1 MDFLQQLPLGLAQ
14 LFSLKP
20 LIGLLFGATYGFLF
34 GLVPGLQPITA
45 LAVILPFTF
54 SMDPVVA
61 MYVFAGLIGANGRGG
76 CIPAIVLGIPGTAQ
90 NAATVFDGYPMSQRG
105 EGSRALG
112 IASGTAMLGATFS
125 LIVLVLFIPVFVP
138 FLLNFG
144 PAELFWVMTFGLV
157 AMSAALP
164 GPFLKALFAVT
175 LGMVLA
181 AIGYGGPAVAVP
193 RFTFGST
200 FLLDGID
207 LVVIIS
213 GLLVVSQA
221 FIYLFE
227 RSGIPSRAN
236 ASGPG
241 VGMQWREFFAGCW
254 EPLKYPGAVIR
265 SSILGTVVG
274 AVPGVGGKV
283 AQFLSYNLGYATSRE
298 REQFGKGSVEG
309 LITAEAAVDA
319 KEGGMLLPTFVFG
332 IPGNGEMAFV
342 LAAWTIY
349 GLQPGPLFLNEHAD
363 LAWALILGLFVAN
376 LFATALTLG
385 CASFVTRIPNVRPEY
400 IGLTIIL
407 VSAVAIMV
415 VRSNV
420 WDVALV
426 LATGLIGYLLMLA
439 RISVIGV
446 VIGFVLG
453 DLMESSYYT
462 ALQTGFGDYRI
473 FVSSAVS
480 IALATATALII
491 LAVIVRVGWRAVQGA
506 PPAVDR
512 PTSRLA

>member
-1 MDFLQQLPLGLAQ
+1 MDFLQHLPLGLAQ

-54 SMDPVVA
+54 SMDPIVA

-76 CIPAIVLGIPGTAQ
+76 CIPSIVLGIPGTAQ
-90 NAATVFDGYPMSQRG
+90 NAATVFDGFPMSQRG
-105 EGSRALG
+105 ETSRALG

-125 LIVLVLFIPVFVP
+125 LVVLVLFIPVFVP

-200 FLLDGID
+200 YLLDGID

-227 RSGIPSRAN
+227 RSGIPSRVS
-236 ASGPG
+236 ASGLG
-241 VGMQWREFFAGCW
+241 ASVQWRAFFSGCW

-265 SSILGTVVG
+265 SSILGTLVG

-283 AQFLSYNLGYATSRE
+283 AQFLSYNLGFATSRE

-376 LFATALTLG
+376 IFATILTLG
-385 CASFVTRIPNVRPEY
+385 CASFVTRIPNIRPEY

-426 LATGLIGYLLMLA
+426 LATGCLGYLLMLA

-462 ALQTGFGDYRI
+462 ALQTGFGDYGI
-473 FVSSAVS
+473 FFSSAISVV
-480 IALATATALII
+480 LAVATTLIV
-491 LAVIVRVGWRAVQGA
+491 LAVIVRVVWRAIRGT
-506 PPAVDR
+506 PPSVDR
-512 PTSRLA
+512 PTSRFA

>member
-1 MDFLQQLPLGLAQ
+1 MDFLQQLPVGLDQ

-20 LIGLLFGATYGFLF
+20 LIGLLFGAAYGFLF

-54 SMDPVVA
+54 NMDPVVA

-105 EGSRALG
+105 EASRALG

-125 LIVLVLFIPVFVP
+125 LVVLVLFIPVFVP

-193 RFTFGST
+193 RFTFGSSY
-200 FLLDGID
+200 LLDGID

-221 FIYLFE
+221 FVYLFE
-227 RSGIPSRAN
+227 RSGMPSRSVAT
-236 ASGPG
+236 G
-241 VGMQWREFFAGCW
+241 VKAGMQWRAFFAGCY

-265 SSILGTVVG
+265 SSILGTIVG
-274 AVPGVGGKV
+274 TVPGVGGKV

-298 REQFGKGSVEG
+298 REKFGHGSTEG

-376 LFATALTLG
+376 VFATILTLG

-407 VSAVAIMV
+407 VSAVATMV
-415 VRSNV
+415 IRSNV

-426 LATGLIGYLLMLA
+426 LITGLFGYLLLLA

-453 DLMESSYYT
+453 DLMESNFYT

-473 FVSSAVS
+473 FVSSSVS
-480 IALATATALII
+480 IVLAVATVLVIA
-491 LAVIVRVGWRAVQGA
+491 AVIVRAIRRTSKMAPDVVQ
-506 PPAVDR
+506 
-512 PTSRLA
+512 PTSTFG